1 MTETKTVI
9 EIPDFL
15 TVRELA
21 DVMEASPIDVIK
33 ELMNNG
39 IMANINQQI
48 DFDTAAIV
56 SEEMGFEALP
66 IVTAVEEEEAE
77 AAAAALPVWRQ
88 IIAEEEAENLVSR
101 PAVITML
108 GHVDH
113 GKTSLLDIIR
123 DTDVQSGE
131 AGGIT
136 QHIGAYQV
144 TYDGSVITFL
154 DTPGHE
160 AFTAMRARG
169 AQATDIAILVIAS
182 DDGMMPQTHE
192 ALDHAQAAGVPIVIA
207 MNKID
212 LESSNA
218 NLVLQQLSAVGLTPD
233 QWDGDTL
240 VIPVSAKEKEGIEDL
255 LEAIVLTAEDID
267 PRANPNASPT
277 GTVLEARMERGR
289 GVMTTL
295 LVQNGTLETGQTLLI
310 GEFYGRIKAMYD
322 YRGQLIK
329 TAVPSMPV
337 SVSGL
342 NGIPEAGDQF
352 TVVGSEKIARR
363 IVGKLEIVGSGPDV
377 ARTPISLEEFFDRL
391 QEGDAKSLNLIIKA
405 DVQGSLEPV
414 VNSLEGLETGDVE
427 LEILRAATG
436 DITESDIMLAS
447 ASDAVI
453 LGFNVGVDQAAGAA
467 ATSEQVEINNYKIIY
482 KLIEDVEKAL
492 KGMLAP
498 VYQEVIIGRAE
509 VRQVFRIRSAGIVA
523 GCYMRTGEARRNS
536 NVRVIRD
543 TSLIHSGKVGSLKH
557 LLENVRE
564 VKSGFEFGVSIDNW
578 SNFESGDILE
588 FFVEERVT
596 G

>member
-9 EIPDFL
+9 EISDFL

-21 DVMEASPIDVIK
+21 DIMEASPIDVIK

-56 SEEMGFEALP
+56 AEEMGFEA
-66 IVTAVEEEEAE
+66 VTIAVVPTEEEEDAT
-77 AAAAALPVWRQ
+77 AQPAWRR
-88 IIAEEEAENLVSR
+88 ILAEEDQENLLSR
-101 PAVITML
+101 PPVIAML

-169 AQATDIAILVIAS
+169 AQATDIAILVIAA

-207 MNKID
+207 MNKTD
-212 LESSNA
+212 LASANP
-218 NLVLQQLSAVGLTPD
+218 NLVLQQLSEVGLTPD

-240 VIPVSAKEKEGIEDL
+240 VIPVSAKEQEGIEDL

-267 PRANPNASPT
+267 PRANPSASPT
-277 GTVLEARMERGR
+277 GTVLEAQMVRGR

-295 LVQNGTLETGQTLLI
+295 LVQNGTLNSGQTLLI
-310 GEFYGRIKAMYD
+310 GEHYGRIKAMYD
-322 YRGQLIK
+322 YRGKLIK
-329 TAVPSMPV
+329 SAVPSMPV

-352 TVVGSEKIARR
+352 KVVASEKVARR
-363 IVGKLEIVGSGPDV
+363 VIGNVMVPGVQTDERRV
-377 ARTPISLEEFFDRL
+377 PISLDEFFERL
-391 QEGDAKSLNLIIKA
+391 QEGAAQSLNLIVKA
-405 DVQGSLEPV
+405 DVQGSLEPL
-414 VNSLEGLETGDVE
+414 VNSLEGLGSEEVE

-436 DITESDIMLAS
+436 DITENDIMLAA

-453 LGFNVGVDQAAGAA
+453 LGFNVDVDPAAKAA
-467 ATSEQVEINNYKIIY
+467 ATNEQVEIKTYNIIY

-492 KGMLAP
+492 KGMLGP
-498 VYQEVIIGRAE
+498 VYEEVIIGRAE
-509 VRQVFRIRSAGIVA
+509 VRQVFRIRSAGVVA

-536 NVRVIRD
+536 RIRVIREAA
-543 TSLIHSGKVGSLKH
+543 LIHSGKVSSLKH
-557 LLENVRE
+557 LQENVRE

-578 SNFESGDILE
+578 SDYESGDILE
-588 FFVEERVT
+588 FYVEEQVS
-596 G
+596 

>member
-66 IVTAVEEEEAE
+66 IVIAVEEEEAE

-218 NLVLQQLSAVGLTPD
+218 NLVLQQLSEVGLTPD

-543 TSLIHSGKVGSLKH
+543 SSLIHSGKVGSLKH

>member
-218 NLVLQQLSAVGLTPD
+218 NLVLQQLSEVGLTPD

>member
-1 MTETKTVI
+1 
-9 EIPDFL
+9 
-15 TVRELA
+15 
-21 DVMEASPIDVIK
+21 
-33 ELMNNG
+33 
-39 IMANINQQI
+39 
-48 DFDTAAIV
+48 
-56 SEEMGFEALP
+56 MGFEALP
-66 IVTAVEEEEAE
+66 IVIAVEEEEAE

-218 NLVLQQLSAVGLTPD
+218 NLVLQQLSEVGLTPD

-447 ASDAVI
+447 ASAAVI